1 MRKSYRVK
9 KEAEFQTVFT
19 KGKSCANRQFV
30 VYMLEKPGPRFIFGS
45 ASQLEKRLAMPLRE
59 IGSKRRIRQTLT
71 DLKSQLK
78 QDCDFLVIARPT
90 VAWMST
96 AEVKKHLS
104 HVLRLAKVLPAN
116 NKAKSEEL
124 QK

>member
-30 VYMLEKPGPRFIFGS
+30 VYMLEKPGQVHFRVGISVG
-45 ASQLEKRLAMPLRE
+45 KK
-59 IGSKRRIRQTLT
+59 IGNAVARNWVKRRIRQTLT
-71 DLKSQLK
+71 DFKPQLK

>member
-1 MRKSYRVK
+1 MDMHGKTGKLVLVNQSLQNWLQICLKRRGQIHFRVGISVGK
-9 KEAEFQTVFT
+9 K
-19 KGKSCANRQFV
+19 
-30 VYMLEKPGPRFIFGS
+30 
-45 ASQLEKRLAMPLRE
+45 
-59 IGSKRRIRQTLT
+59 IGNAVARNWVKRRIRQTLT
-71 DLKSQLK
+71 DLKPQLK

>member
-9 KEAEFQTVFT
+9 KEAEFQTVF
-19 KGKSCANRQFV
+19 KQGKSVANRQFV
-30 VYMLEKPGPRFIFGS
+30 VYMLEKPNQPHFRVGISVGKKVGNAVARNWV
-45 ASQLEKRLAMPLRE
+45 
-59 IGSKRRIRQTLT
+59 KRRIRQTLT
-71 DLKSQLK
+71 DLKPQLK

-104 HVLRLAKVLPAN
+104 HALRLAKVLPAKN
-116 NKAKSEEL
+116 ETKSEESR
-124 QK
+124 K